1 LTAAGESWRSKAI
14 GNFPGLTGTPAGN
27 SWAASLGNFNR
38 AISIDKIFT
47 YFKKTQRKIV
57 KDVIVSKLLSIER
70 SNRSSNK
77 TKTKGVSYQM
87 SESGG
92 EKSRVKKRIQ
102 ERSVKN
108 AKKAKPAK
116 ETDPLALYFKQI
128 SRFPLLTVQEEQFIG
143 EKIMNLRNQLAELE
157 RIYTDREYDEAYK
170 KEKAAVDS
178 SMLHYKNRMINS
190 NLRLVVS
197 IAKNYQHR
205 GLSLLDLI
213 DEGNIGL
220 IEAVGRFDY
229 TRGCRFSTYG
239 TWWIRQ
245 AIIKSIADKGR
256 VIRIP
261 IHMLNTIKKCYFV
274 AKQLTQDLGRDP
286 SEEELSEYLGVPV
299 NKVKEIVKLSQ
310 ETTSLDTIVDDG
322 NLTRLADLIKDD
334 TMEEPFEMVFSMT
347 LQETM
352 EDILSHLSDRE
363 MKIIQLRFGLTGEGP
378 LTLEETGK
386 LLGITRERVR
396 QIQEKATFKL
406 RSLKQ
411 LNELK
416 ENP

>member
-1 LTAAGESWRSKAI
+1 MNDKNTERLKG
-14 GNFPGLTGTPAGN
+14 GNM
-27 SWAASLGNFNR
+27 
-38 AISIDKIFT
+38 
-47 YFKKTQRKIV
+47 V
-57 KDVIVSKLLSIER
+57 
-70 SNRSSNK
+70 K
-77 TKTKGVSYQM
+77 TKVSADTDQRIGKKKELYPMSDAETKKQHHKTRTQNTRTSKGLK
-87 SESGG
+87 
-92 EKSRVKKRIQ
+92 KSRL
-102 ERSVKN
+102 S
-108 AKKAKPAK
+108 K

-128 SRFPLLTVQEEQFIG
+128 SKFPLLTMEEEQVIG
-143 EKIMNLRNQLAELE
+143 EKIVALRQKLRDLNLMYEAKE
-157 RIYTDREYDEAYK
+157 DEPAYK
-170 KEKAAVDS
+170 KERA
-178 SMLHYKNRMINS
+178 MLDASLQLYKNKMINS

-220 IEAVGRFDY
+220 IEAVERFDY

-274 AKQLTQDLGRDP
+274 SKQLTQDLGRDP
-286 SEEELSEYLGVPV
+286 SNEELSEYLGLPLS
-299 NKVKEIVKLSQ
+299 KVKEIVKLSQ

-322 NLTRLADLIKDD
+322 NLTRLADLIKDEHL
-334 TMEEPFEMVFSMT
+334 EEPFDMAFSVT

-352 EDILSHLSDRE
+352 EDILSYLSERE
-363 MKIIQLRFGLTGEGP
+363 MRIMQLRFGLTGEGP

-386 LLGITRERVR
+386 ILGITRERVR

-406 RSLKQ
+406 RNLRELHE
-411 LNELK
+411 LNE
-416 ENP
+416 NP

>member
-1 LTAAGESWRSKAI
+1 MSDKGAEKTHSKKR
-14 GNFPGLTGTPAGN
+14 PQN
-27 SWAASLGNFNR
+27 SRASKSLR
-38 AISIDKIFT
+38 
-47 YFKKTQRKIV
+47 
-57 KDVIVSKLLSIER
+57 
-70 SNRSSNK
+70 
-77 TKTKGVSYQM
+77 
-87 SESGG
+87 
-92 EKSRVKKRIQ
+92 KSRL
-102 ERSVKN
+102 S
-108 AKKAKPAK
+108 K

-128 SRFPLLTVQEEQFIG
+128 SKFPLLTVDEEQIIG
-143 EKIMNLRNQLAELE
+143 EKIVVLRQKLRDLDERNRGRADEGTYRSDRAKLNSSLQL
-157 RIYTDREYDEAYK
+157 YK
-170 KEKAAVDS
+170 D
-178 SMLHYKNRMINS
+178 RMINS

-220 IEAVGRFDY
+220 IEAVERFDY

-274 AKQLTQDLGRDP
+274 SKQLTQDLGRDP
-286 SEEELSEYLGVPV
+286 SNEELSEYLGLPLA
-299 NKVKEIVKLSQ
+299 KVKEIVKLSQ

-322 NLTRLADLIKDD
+322 NLTRLSDLIKDENL
-334 TMEEPFEMVFSMT
+334 EEPFDMAFSIT
-347 LQETM
+347 LQEAM
-352 EDILSHLSDRE
+352 EEILSYLSERE
-363 MKIIQLRFGLTGEGP
+363 MKIMQLRFGLAGEGP

-386 LLGITRERVR
+386 ILGITRERVR

-406 RSLKQ
+406 RNIKELHE
-411 LNELK
+411 LNE
-416 ENP
+416 NP